1 MKLPGFLTPNII
13 TSLRIAFLPL
23 GAYALFKNGGDDPTW
38 QIISWWIFFVL
49 GLSDILD
56 GNLARSRN
64 TITEF
69 GKFLDPIADKAMIG
83 TAMVSL
89 SILGR
94 MPWWITIVI
103 MSREIGITLF
113 RLAVIKR
120 GVIPANRGG
129 KIKALF
135 QGFGVGFYVLPLSE
149 NMFWFRDS
157 FMAVAIILTLVTGVH
172 YIYSAFKPIKK
183 TSK

>member
-1 MKLPGFLTPNII
+1 MKLPRFLTPNVI
-13 TSLRIAFLPL
+13 TTLRIAFLPV
-23 GAYALFKNGGDDPTW
+23 GAYALFKNGGNDPSW
-38 QIISWWIFFVL
+38 QILSWWIFFIL

-83 TAMVSL
+83 TAMISL

-103 MSREIGITLF
+103 MAREVGITLF
-113 RLAVIKR
+113 RLAVIKS

-129 KIKALF
+129 KIKTFF

-157 FMAVAIILTLVTGVH
+157 FMAVAIILTIVTGINYV
-172 YIYSAFKPIKK
+172 YSALKQPK
-183 TSK
+183 

>member
-1 MKLPGFLTPNII
+1 MKLPQFVTPNFI
-13 TSLRIAFLPL
+13 TTLRIAFLPI

-49 GLSDILD
+49 GLSYILD

-83 TAMVSL
+83 TAMISL
-89 SILGR
+89 SILDR

-103 MSREIGITLF
+103 MAREVGITLF

-129 KIKALF
+129 KIKTFF
-135 QGFGVGFYVLPLSE
+135 QGFGIGFYVLPLNE
-149 NMFWFRDS
+149 DMFWFRDS
-157 FMAVAIILTLVTGVH
+157 FMAVAIILTLVTGAQYVF
-172 YIYSAFKPIKK
+172 SAFKSKK
-183 TSK
+183 

>member
-1 MKLPGFLTPNII
+1 MKLPGFLTPNVI
-13 TSLRIAFLPL
+13 TSLRIAFLPV

-38 QIISWWIFFVL
+38 QIISWWIFFAL

-94 MPWWITIVI
+94 MPWWITVVI
-103 MSREIGITLF
+103 LVREIGITIL
-113 RLAVIKR
+113 RLMIINR
-120 GVIPANRGG
+120 GVIPANKGG
-129 KIKALF
+129 KIKATL
-135 QGFGVGFYVLPLSE
+135 QNFGVGFYVLPLSSSLY
-149 NMFWFRDS
+149 WFRDG
-157 FMAVAIILTLVTGVH
+157 FMYIAVTLTIVTGAYYVK
-172 YIYSAFKPIKK
+172 SAFTKG
-183 TSK
+183 

>member
-1 MKLPGFLTPNII
+1 MKLPGFLTPNVI
-13 TSLRIAFLPL
+13 TTLRIAFLPV
-23 GAYALFKNGGDDPTW
+23 GAYALFKNGGEDPSW

-64 TITEF
+64 TVTEL

-83 TAMVSL
+83 TAMISL

-94 MPWWITIVI
+94 MPWWITILI
-103 MSREIGITLF
+103 MAREIGITLV

-129 KIKALF
+129 KIKTFF
-135 QGFGVGFYVLPLSE
+135 QGFGVGFYVLPLSQD
-149 NMFWFRDS
+149 MFWFRDT
-157 FMAVAIILTLVTGVH
+157 FMAVAIILTLVTGVQ
-172 YIYSAFKPIKK
+172 YIISALKPKK
-183 TSK
+183 

>member
-1 MKLPGFLTPNII
+1 MNLPAFLTPNVI
-13 TSLRIAFLPL
+13 TSLRIAFLPV
-23 GAYALFKNGGDDPTW
+23 GAYALFKNGGDDSTW
-38 QIISWWIFFVL
+38 QIISWWIFFIL

-64 TITEF
+64 SITEF

-89 SILGR
+89 AILGR

-103 MSREIGITLF
+103 MAREIGITFF

-129 KIKALF
+129 KIKAFF
-135 QGFGVGFYVLPLSE
+135 QGFGVGFYVLPLNE
-149 NMFWFRDS
+149 NLYWFRDS
-157 FMAVAIILTLVTGVH
+157 FMAVAIILTLATGLH
-172 YIYSAFKPIKK
+172 YVLSAFKTNK
-183 TSK
+183 

>member
-1 MKLPGFLTPNII
+1 MKFPAFITPNFI
-13 TSLRIAFLPL
+13 TVMRLLFVPV
-23 GAYALFKNGGDDPTW
+23 GAYTLFKNGGDDPTW

-83 TAMVSL
+83 TAMISL
-89 SILGR
+89 SILDR

-103 MSREIGITLF
+103 MAREVGITLF

-129 KIKALF
+129 KIKTFF
-135 QGFGVGFYVLPLSE
+135 QGFGIGFYVLPLSE
-149 NMFWFRDS
+149 EMFWFRDS
-157 FMAVAIILTLVTGVH
+157 FMAVAIILTLVTGAQ
-172 YIYSAFKPIKK
+172 YIFSAFKSKK
-183 TSK
+183 

>member
-1 MKLPGFLTPNII
+1 MKLPQFVTPNFI
-13 TSLRIAFLPL
+13 TTLRIAFLPI

-49 GLSDILD
+49 GLSDIWD

-83 TAMVSL
+83 TAMISL
-89 SILGR
+89 SILDR

-103 MSREIGITLF
+103 MAREVGITLF

-129 KIKALF
+129 KIKTFF
-135 QGFGVGFYVLPLSE
+135 QGFGIGFYVLPLNE
-149 NMFWFRDS
+149 DMFWFRDS
-157 FMAVAIILTLVTGVH
+157 FMAVAIILTLVTGAQYVF
-172 YIYSAFKPIKK
+172 SAFKSKK
-183 TSK
+183 

>member
-1 MKLPGFLTPNII
+1 MKLPQFVTPNFI
-13 TSLRIAFLPL
+13 TTLRIAFLPI
-23 GAYALFKNGGDDPTW
+23 GAYALFKNDGDDPTW

-83 TAMVSL
+83 TAMISL
-89 SILGR
+89 SILDR

-103 MSREIGITLF
+103 MAREVGITLF

-129 KIKALF
+129 KIKTFF
-135 QGFGVGFYVLPLSE
+135 QGFGIGFYVLPLNE
-149 NMFWFRDS
+149 DMFWFRDS
-157 FMAVAIILTLVTGVH
+157 FMAVAIILTLVTGAQYVF
-172 YIYSAFKPIKK
+172 SAFKSKK
-183 TSK
+183 

>member
-1 MKLPGFLTPNII
+1 MKLPGFLTPNVI
-13 TSLRIAFLPL
+13 TSLRIAFLPV

-38 QIISWWIFFVL
+38 QIISWWIFFAL

-129 KIKALF
+129 KIKSTF
-135 QGFGVGFYVLPLSE
+135 QSFGVGFFMLPLPESLY
-149 NMFWFRDS
+149 WFRDG
-157 FMAVAIILTLVTGVH
+157 FIAVAIILTIVTGVN
-172 YIYSAFKPIKK
+172 YVRLAMKKP
-183 TSK
+183 

>member
-1 MKLPGFLTPNII
+1 MNLPQFVTPNFI
-13 TSLRIAFLPL
+13 TTLRIAFLPI

-38 QIISWWIFFVL
+38 QIISWWILFVL

-83 TAMVSL
+83 TAMISL
-89 SILGR
+89 SILDR

-103 MSREIGITLF
+103 MAREVGITLF

-129 KIKALF
+129 KIKTFF
-135 QGFGVGFYVLPLSE
+135 QGFGIGFYVLPLNE
-149 NMFWFRDS
+149 DMFWFRDS
-157 FMAVAIILTLVTGVH
+157 FMAVAIILTLVTGAQYVF
-172 YIYSAFKPIKK
+172 SAFKSKK
-183 TSK
+183 

>member
-1 MKLPGFLTPNII
+1 VI
-13 TSLRIAFLPL
+13 TSLRIAFLPV
-23 GAYALFKNGGDDPTW
+23 GAYALFKNGGDDSTW
-38 QIISWWIFFVL
+38 QIISWWIFLVL

-64 TITEF
+64 SITEF

-83 TAMVSL
+83 TAMISL

-103 MSREIGITLF
+103 MAREIGITFF

-129 KIKALF
+129 KIKAFF
-135 QGFGVGFYVLPLSE
+135 QGFGVGFYVLPLNE
-149 NMFWFRDS
+149 NLYWFRDG
-157 FMAVAIILTLVTGVH
+157 FMAVAIILTLATGLH
-172 YIYSAFKPIKK
+172 YVLSAFKTNK
-183 TSK
+183 

>member
-1 MKLPGFLTPNII
+1 MNLPGFLTPNVI
-13 TSLRIAFLPL
+13 TSLRIAFLPV
-23 GAYALFKNGGDDPTW
+23 GAYALFKNGGDDSTW
-38 QIISWWIFFVL
+38 QIISWWIFFIL

-64 TITEF
+64 SITEF

-103 MSREIGITLF
+103 IAREIGITFF

-129 KIKALF
+129 KVKTFF
-135 QGFGVGFYVLPLSE
+135 QGFGVGFYVLPLNESLY
-149 NMFWFRDS
+149 WFRDG
-157 FMAVAIILTLVTGVH
+157 FMAVAIILTLVTGLH
-172 YIYSAFKPIKK
+172 YIQSAFKTAK
-183 TSK
+183 

>member
-1 MKLPGFLTPNII
+1 MNLPAFLTPNVI
-13 TSLRIAFLPL
+13 TVLRIAFLPV
-23 GAYALFKNGGDDPTW
+23 GAYALFKNGGDDSSW
-38 QIISWWIFFVL
+38 QIISWWIFFIL

-64 TITEF
+64 SITEF

-83 TAMVSL
+83 TAMISL

-103 MSREIGITLF
+103 MAREIGITLF
-113 RLAVIKR
+113 RLSVIKR

-129 KIKALF
+129 KIKAFF
-135 QGFGVGFYVLPLSE
+135 QGFGVGFYVLPLNE
-149 NMFWFRDS
+149 NLYWFRDG
-157 FMAVAIILTLVTGVH
+157 FMAVAIILTLATGLH
-172 YIYSAFKPIKK
+172 YVLSAFKKNK
-183 TSK
+183 

>member
-1 MKLPGFLTPNII
+1 MKLPGFLTPNVI
-13 TSLRIAFLPL
+13 TSLRIAFLPV

-129 KIKALF
+129 KIKSTF
-135 QGFGVGFYVLPLSE
+135 QSFGVGFFMLPLPESLY
-149 NMFWFRDS
+149 WFRDG
-157 FMAVAIILTLVTGVH
+157 FIAVAIVLTIVTGVN
-172 YIYSAFKPIKK
+172 YVRLAMKKP
-183 TSK
+183 

>member
-1 MKLPGFLTPNII
+1 MNLPQFVTPNFI
-13 TSLRIAFLPL
+13 TTLRIAFLPI

-83 TAMVSL
+83 TAMISL
-89 SILGR
+89 SILDR

-103 MSREIGITLF
+103 MAREVGITLF

-129 KIKALF
+129 KIKTFF
-135 QGFGVGFYVLPLSE
+135 QGFGIGFYVLPLNE
-149 NMFWFRDS
+149 DMFWFRDS
-157 FMAVAIILTLVTGVH
+157 FMAVAIILTLVTGAQYVF
-172 YIYSAFKPIKK
+172 SAFKSKK
-183 TSK
+183 